1 MPPIAILL
9 TLTGLLPFIFCGLSA
24 LGQDRETADRML
36 VVLIEYAA
44 LVLAFSG
51 GVQWAQALLSAE
63 STFTS
68 RTLRLVLGAA
78 PLAIGWAVL
87 AALHWL
93 PFWIALAVLIA
104 CFIALP
110 LLERQTGQHASVP
123 QHYVW
128 LRWGFT
134 AVAVAMLT
142 TVLVLR
148 VFRHTVVL

>member
-9 TLTGLLPFIFCGLSA
+9 TIIGLLPFVACGLSA
-24 LGQDRETADRML
+24 LGQDAATADRML
-36 VVLIEYAA
+36 AVLIEYAA

-51 GVQWAQALLSAE
+51 GVQWAQALLPAE
-63 STFTS
+63 GVFAN
-68 RTLRLVLGAA
+68 RTLRLLLGAA
-78 PLAIGWAVL
+78 PLAIAWAVL
-87 AALHWL
+87 ALLHWL

-104 CFIALP
+104 CYIALP
-110 LLERQTGQHASVP
+110 LLERQTGQHAALSAR
-123 QHYVW
+123 YVW

-148 VFRHTVVL
+148 VLGQTIVL